1 MKTAIIYEQPECL
14 ITEFEAQSVLCQS
27 GATGQFYS
35 NNPFGDSEE
44 AEW

>member
-27 GATGQFYS
+27 GAES
-35 NNPFGDSEE
+35 NLNVIFNDPFDEE
-44 AEW
+44 QNW

>member
-27 GATGQFYS
+27 GAIGQFS
-35 NNPFGDSEE
+35 LNNPFGDSEE
-44 AEW
+44 EEW

>member
-14 ITEFEAQSVLCQS
+14 ITEFEAQPVLCQS

-44 AEW
+44 EEW

>member
-14 ITEFEAQSVLCQS
+14 FTEFEALSVLCQS
-27 GATGQFYS
+27 GAIGQFDS

-44 AEW
+44 EEW